1 MTNIDQKLLEILK
14 PVKDPELRYS
24 IVKLG
29 MVSSLSRQNGIVNL
43 SLKLPL
49 PNSPS
54 ESELKNEIRSALSE
68 LEGVTGVEISTT
80 LMSDEER
87 LDLANKIHGR
97 PTTGG
102 AAGGSGSNVDFQPA
116 QIDEKGNI
124 LETDPLRRAVIEI
137 LATID
142 DPEINK
148 PLTELGM
155 VKALGIES
163 GNVGVQILLT
173 VPGCPLKDKITADIT
188 NGLKTLDWVEN
199 VAVDFDVMT
208 EQQRQRVAEMVGGAE
223 PDAWKGRKPAS
234 AGEYAKRIIVV
245 ASGKGGVGKSTTTTN
260 LAFALAE
267 QGYEVGILDA
277 DVYGFSIPRMSGVH
291 GRPRVNNEM
300 MEPIRKG
307 RVQVMSMGYFVDE
320 DAAVIWRGPLLHKA
334 INQFITD
341 VLWEKMDFLFID
353 LPPGTGDVT
362 LTLATALPQAE
373 MLIVTTPQPVATHV
387 AGRVARLAER
397 TKLKL
402 LGVVENM
409 SYLEINGEKDR
420 IFGEGGARDLSKKL
434 GIPLLG
440 EIPLDKKI
448 RERSDEGRPIVTDIN
463 LPSALIYKQISQ
475 ELLALAPVDISA

>member
-1 MTNIDQKLLEILK
+1 MTNIDQNLLEFLK
-14 PVKDPELRYS
+14 PVKDPELRFS

-29 MVSSLSRQNGIVNL
+29 MVSSLTRQNGTINL

-54 ESELKNEIRSALSE
+54 EAELKNEIRSALSD

-80 LMSDEER
+80 VMSDEER

-97 PTTGG
+97 PSTGG
-102 AAGGSGSNVDFQPA
+102 SDAKGGSGLSVDFQPA

-124 LETDPLRRAVIEI
+124 LETDAHRRAVLEI

-163 GNVGVQILLT
+163 GNVGVEILLT
-173 VPGCPLKDKITADIT
+173 VPGCPLKDKITSDIA
-188 NGLKTLDWVEN
+188 NGLKTLDWVKN

-208 EQQRQRVAEMVGGAE
+208 EQQRQRVAEIVQGNE
-223 PDAWKGRKPAS
+223 PDAWKGRKPVS

-277 DVYGFSIPRMSGVH
+277 DVYGFSIPRMTGVF
-291 GRPRVNNEM
+291 GRPRVVNEM

-341 VLWEKMDFLFID
+341 VLWEKMDYLFID

-362 LTLATALPQAE
+362 LTLATALPQSE

-387 AGRVARLAER
+387 AGRVARLAE
-397 TKLKL
+397 
-402 LGVVENM
+402 
-409 SYLEINGEKDR
+409 
-420 IFGEGGARDLSKKL
+420 
-434 GIPLLG
+434 
-440 EIPLDKKI
+440 
-448 RERSDEGRPIVTDIN
+448 
-463 LPSALIYKQISQ
+463 
-475 ELLALAPVDISA
+475 